1 MKIIEFNPRKEDNL
15 PECRKPYLKVINP
28 KAKDLEDTINTFEK
42 SIGPTKKTK
51 IDTRSKTDKLIDS
64 ALIIATLAGL
74 LTIIWYFDDVFG
86 IKDITT
92 ANIDDIKNMLSN
104 VDTNMLL
111 TSTMNKIGRIR

>member
-1 MKIIEFNPRKEDNL
+1 MKIIEFNPKKKDNSPEDRE
-15 PECRKPYLKVINP
+15 PHLKVIKP
-28 KAKDLEDTINTFEK
+28 ETLEDTFKK

-51 IDTRSKTDKLIDS
+51 IDTRSKTDKIIDR
-64 ALIIATLAGL
+64 ALVIATLAGL
-74 LTIIWYFDDVFG
+74 LTIIWFLKDTIG

-92 ANIDDIKNMLSN
+92 ANIDDMKNMLSN

>member
-1 MKIIEFNPRKEDNL
+1 MKIIEFNPKAKEDNST
-15 PECRKPYLKVINP
+15 EYREPYLKVINP
-28 KAKDLEDTINTFEK
+28 KDLEDTLNILEK
-42 SIGPTKKTK
+42 SISPTKKTK
-51 IDTRSKTDKLIDS
+51 IDTRSKIDKIIDK
-64 ALIIATLAGL
+64 ALVIATLAGSL
-74 LTIIWYFDDVFG
+74 AIIWFLRDTLG